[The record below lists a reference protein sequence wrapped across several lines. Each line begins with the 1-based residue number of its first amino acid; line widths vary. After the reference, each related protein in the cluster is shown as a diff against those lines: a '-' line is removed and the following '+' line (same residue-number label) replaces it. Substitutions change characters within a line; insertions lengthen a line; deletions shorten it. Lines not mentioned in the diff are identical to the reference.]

1 MIFARVISAMNHTA
15 LPSMTFH
22 FLGAEL
28 MVDSKAVFQVFGN
41 DMFCMAIL
49 PINEEG
55 PSLLG
60 AFQQA
65 DHRFLFDVRASTMS
79 FVQETCQFN

>member
-1 MIFARVISAMNHTA
+1 
-15 LPSMTFH
+15 MTFH

-28 MVDSKAVFQVFGN
+28 VVDSKAVFQVFEN
-41 DMFCMAIL
+41 DDMFCMAVL
-49 PINEEG
+49 PINEQG

-79 FVQETCQFN
+79 FVRETCQFN